1 MTDRDD
7 DDDHSAIL
15 DLYDHAI
22 VADAIAPV
30 TGIVADESVAALA
43 GIIQS
48 GDLAQCFDDSLLIHL
63 GETVELLVDAP

>member
-1 MTDRDD
+1 MADRDD
-7 DDDHSAIL
+7 DDHHSAIL
-15 DLYDHAI
+15 YLRDHAI